1 MTLNYKA
8 MLPASPIISP
18 GAPAIEALV
27 AAAEAMVAVVI
38 LLDCYIYLNK
48 EIKW

>member
-1 MTLNYKA
+1 MTLNYDA

-27 AAAEAMVAVVI
+27 AAAEAIVVVVI
-38 LLDCYIYLNK
+38 LLDCYMYI
-48 EIKW
+48 

>member
-1 MTLNYKA
+1 MASNYEV

-27 AAAEAMVAVVI
+27 AAAEAIVAVVI
-38 LLDCYIYLNK
+38 LLDCYVYIQ
-48 EIKW
+48 IKK

>member
-1 MTLNYKA
+1 MTLNYQA

-27 AAAEAMVAVVI
+27 AAAEAIVAVVI
-38 LLDCYIYLNK
+38 LLDCYVYI
-48 EIKW
+48 EIKK